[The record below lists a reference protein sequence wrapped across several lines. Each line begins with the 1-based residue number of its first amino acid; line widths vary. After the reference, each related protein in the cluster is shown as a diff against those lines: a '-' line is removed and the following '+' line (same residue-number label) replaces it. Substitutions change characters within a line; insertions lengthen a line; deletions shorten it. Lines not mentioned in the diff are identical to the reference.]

1 MSNQH
6 IDELSKVLES
16 LFEKV
21 RDSGLMGETFMLK
34 LRSLTDMILGEA
46 RLVDEDRIDNYQN
59 TFMCM
64 SRLFDKFSA
73 DMLKAGVDEEI
84 AEKYNRVANLARKI
98 ADIA

>member
-1 MSNQH
+1 MSKQH
-6 IDELSKVLES
+6 IEELTKVLES

-46 RLVDEDRIDNYQN
+46 RLVDEGRIDNYQN

-64 SRLFDKFSA
+64 SRLFDKLSA

-98 ADIA
+98 AS